1 MKTRLIC
8 TFLLACFTAPA
19 SALNP
24 EKLFEKVSSSIFQVI
39 AEQTQADGAS
49 SGSAVVVGPEQVVTN
64 CHVLEK
70 AKVIHIKHGN
80 TLMRAYLEFPDVERD
95 LCILRVADLKVAAPP
110 IRELSQ
116 IAVGLRVYAIGAP
129 RRMELTLT
137 EGLVSA
143 IRNDRGN
150 KLIQT
155 SAATARGS
163 SGGGL
168 FDDQGNLIGI
178 TNAGVSEGLALN
190 FAIPA
195 EYIRDVAARGQKN
208 LAKLDSPKPQT
219 TTTTPAGTP
228 ETSQEPKRDGEGRRI
243 IGQELVQHFSK
254 AFEATANKGRSSPF
268 TLSVS
273 LNGYLGRTC
282 ITCRVQWGYG
292 TFKLDTESQTV
303 CMSWTHVHYPNSS
316 CFGLYDY
323 GKGTFTL
330 RTLDG
335 SDSIDYQIDGQT
347 TSG

>member
-1 MKTRLIC
+1 M
-8 TFLLACFTAPA
+8 ASFTAPA
-19 SALNP
+19 SALDA
-24 EKLFEKVSSSIFQVI
+24 EKLFEKVSSSIFQII
-39 AEQTQADGAS
+39 AEQSQAGGAS

-64 CHVLEK
+64 CHVLQK
-70 AKVIHIKHGN
+70 SKVIHIKHGN

-95 LCILRVADLKVAAPP
+95 LCILRVEDLKVAAPP
-110 IRELSQ
+110 VRELSR

-129 RRMELTLT
+129 RNMELTLT

-195 EYIRDVAARGQKN
+195 EYIRDVASRGQKN
-208 LAKLDSPKPQT
+208 LAKLDTPKPQT

-228 ETSQEPKRDGEGRRI
+228 ETSQESKRDGGGRRI
-243 IGQELVQHFSK
+243 IGQELVQHFSN
-254 AFEATANKGRSSPF
+254 AFEATAKGRSSPF
-268 TLSVS
+268 ILSVS
-273 LNGYLGRTC
+273 RNGYLRRDC
-282 ITCRVQWGYG
+282 MSCRLQMGTG
-292 TFKLDTESQTV
+292 TFKLDTAANTV
-303 CMSWTHVHYPNSS
+303 CMSWTHIEYPSSS
-316 CFGLYDY
+316 CFALYDY

-335 SDSIDYQIDGQT
+335 SDSIDYQIDGQS